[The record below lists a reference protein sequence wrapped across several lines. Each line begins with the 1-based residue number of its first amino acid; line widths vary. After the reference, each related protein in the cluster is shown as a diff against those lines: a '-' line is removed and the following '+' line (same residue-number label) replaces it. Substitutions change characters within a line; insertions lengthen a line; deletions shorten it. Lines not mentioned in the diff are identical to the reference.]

1 MLVHYYAVISNEKI
15 LCFPDYKKSLESD
28 VASDTSGHFKK
39 ILVSLITVSMCMRV
53 LMCMCGWVYV
63 SVCVSVCVCEC
74 VWVCVYAHVQLYEL
88 IHSYNLCSVAR
99 M

>member
-1 MLVHYYAVISNEKI
+1 MLVHYCAVMSNERI

-63 SVCVSVCVCEC
+63 SVCVCVCVCESVYVC
-74 VWVCVYAHVQLYEL
+74 ERESVCACVCV
-88 IHSYNLCSVAR
+88 
-99 M
+99 